1 MEKDLEQSVNELWK
15 ILGKDENLNKW
26 REVVLSQF
34 HAIRRHK
41 SGRKKQEQRR
51 QKSDRIKFYID
62 NFRRYYH

>member
-1 MEKDLEQSVNELWK
+1 MGKDLEQSVNEIWK

-26 REVVLSQF
+26 QQVVPSQS
-34 HAIRRHK
+34 HAIQRQK

-51 QKSDRIKFYID
+51 QKSDRTRFYID